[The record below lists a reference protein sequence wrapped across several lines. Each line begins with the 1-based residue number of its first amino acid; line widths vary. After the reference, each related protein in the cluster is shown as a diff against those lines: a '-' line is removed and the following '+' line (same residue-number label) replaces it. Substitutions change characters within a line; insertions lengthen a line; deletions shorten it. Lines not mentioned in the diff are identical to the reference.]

1 MKQIFI
7 DNQQAMIE
15 FSQKISNEII
25 ENFDNKN
32 SIKTIALFG
41 TLGVGKS
48 FFVKHFINNLQ
59 EKKTEI
65 LSPTFNIVSSY
76 NSKFGEIFHLDLYRL
91 KHANEL
97 ENIDFFSIV
106 NHNITL
112 IEWPEIAK
120 DFLPKNYLSLTIE
133 TIFCEI
139 NETDFNI
146 NSQRKITLEHVTKL

>member
-1 MKQIFI
+1 MLIYWVDPMYFIIVGPIFT
-7 DNQQAMIE
+7 NRLM
-15 FSQKISNEII
+15 
-25 ENFDNKN
+25 
-32 SIKTIALFG
+32 
-41 TLGVGKS
+41 
-48 FFVKHFINNLQ
+48 
-59 EKKTEI
+59 
-65 LSPTFNIVSSY
+65 NI
-76 NSKFGEIFHLDLYRL
+76 
-91 KHANEL
+91 L